1 MGNTVTK
8 RKQFNIRNDTQ
19 YPVYVVLV
27 QGTLKKTVGDMLP
40 MLNETLGR
48 ILSDEVEEQ
57 RNRIVFEMIPEKFGF
72 KEIPAGSF
80 YGWFQPGLILTS
92 QTWFYYGKKD

>member
-1 MGNTVTK
+1 
-8 RKQFNIRNDTQ
+8 
-19 YPVYVVLV
+19 
-27 QGTLKKTVGDMLP
+27 

-48 ILSDEVEEQ
+48 VLSDEGGEQ
-57 RNRIVFEMIPEKFGF
+57 RNRIVFEMDPEKFGF

-92 QTWFYYGKKD
+92 QKWFY